1 MACLY
6 VPPDAEL
13 LSSVSGM
20 IGTYGR
26 VASFAGLAILTA
38 CSAPQPSA
46 SKAEENAAQQAF
58 FNCIEA
64 NARSTDDGRSSVVA
78 VGSLV
83 ASACKEQFGRSLAVS
98 ARGLSPAAQQGF
110 FRDMQGKDA
119 QLATSIVLTL
129 RKRKS

>member
-1 MACLY
+1 M
-6 VPPDAEL
+6 PPDAQL
-13 LSSVSGM
+13 LPSVISM
-20 IGTYGR
+20 IGTYVR
-26 VASFAGLAILTA
+26 IAFLAGLTVLAA
-38 CSAPQPSA
+38 CSAPQPPA

-64 NARSTDDGRSSVVA
+64 NARSIDDGRSSV

-98 ARGLSPAAQQGF
+98 ARGLKPAAQQGF
-110 FRDMQGKDA
+110 FRDMQGKDV

-129 RKRKS
+129 RRQKSSAR